1 MANSAGMDV
10 EFTHPPTLRVA
21 LTALM
26 ANCWSPV
33 IDGFIQYI
41 PPGTNARLDWECQ
54 PAGCWSQVL
63 ETLEAN
69 SAEGNGN
76 RLLMRFENTLF
87 DAAFE
92 FFPDGDI
99 TIDCGIFRPRLQ
111 KCCGFTD
118 TNWLLLH
125 IAAPLANTGAL
136 IDKVCFSEIRSPDD
150 QPELSQPELSQPE
163 LKSQAE

>member
-1 MANSAGMDV
+1 MDV

-26 ANCWSPV
+26 ENGWSPV
-33 IDGFIQYI
+33 LDGGIQYI
-41 PPGTNARLDWECQ
+41 PPGTKARQDWEWQ
-54 PAGCWSQVL
+54 PAGSWARVL
-63 ETLEAN
+63 ETLTEN
-69 SAEGNGN
+69 SDEGNAN

-92 FFPDGDI
+92 FFPGGDI
-99 TIDCGIFRPRLQ
+99 SVDCGVFRPRMQ

-125 IAAPLANTGAL
+125 IAAPLANTGAQ

-150 QPELSQPELSQPE
+150 QPEFNQPD
-163 LKSQAE
+163 

>member
-1 MANSAGMDV
+1 MGSSAGMDV

-26 ANCWSPV
+26 ENGWSPV
-33 IDGFIQYI
+33 LDGSIQYI
-41 PPGTNARLDWECQ
+41 PPGTKARLDWEWQ
-54 PAGCWSQVL
+54 PAGSWARVL
-63 ETLEAN
+63 ESLAVN
-69 SAEGNGN
+69 SDEGNAN

-92 FFPDGDI
+92 FFPGGDI
-99 TIDCGIFRPRLQ
+99 SVDCGVFRPRLQ

-125 IAAPLANTGAL
+125 IAAPLANTGAQ

-150 QPELSQPELSQPE
+150 QPEFNQPD
-163 LKSQAE
+163 